1 MKKRAPRPAAVRAG
15 TAPEPPVSSAEPPAQ
30 PRTAWPSLR
39 LRIDW
44 RIAAGQVLLT
54 ALGVALAMAGSAWWS
69 DRQERIRE
77 RSELRN
83 ALGAARETERRLRQA
98 LHEDS
103 LSLAAN
109 ERLMTARASVPDD
122 SLYGLFIDGQQYADA
137 RAVVTP
143 FAAMIQNGDI
153 HLVRDARL
161 RAMLPAYVG
170 EIQTRTHEVDEF
182 NAIQKQ
188 VLLRYPAILTLRPR
202 PPAREHAA
210 ALRADPEV
218 WRLVWLSATANG
230 NMLSQNRIMLR
241 ATSALRAELERVLG
255 ERPVPLPQPRL
266 RRDSFLHPPERA
278 RLPMDG

>member
-1 MKKRAPRPAAVRAG
+1 MKKRTSRPMAVRADSS
-15 TAPEPPVSSAEPPAQ
+15 PPPPVSPAEPP

-44 RIAAGQVLLT
+44 RFAAGQVLLT
-54 ALGVALAMAGSAWWS
+54 ALGVALAMAASAWWG
-69 DRQERIRE
+69 DRQERVRE

-83 ALGAARETERRLRQA
+83 ALDAARETERRLRQA
-98 LHEDS
+98 LYEDS

-109 ERLMTARASVPDD
+109 ERLMTARAAVPDD

-210 ALRADPEV
+210 GLRADPEV

-266 RRDSFLHPPERA
+266 RRDSFLHPAERA
-278 RLPMDG
+278 RLPLDG

>member
-1 MKKRAPRPAAVRAG
+1 MTRRIPRPVAVRAD
-15 TAPEPPVSSAEPPAQ
+15 TPREPPAPAAEPPAQ

-44 RIAAGQVLLT
+44 RFAAGQVLLT

-83 ALGAARETERRLRQA
+83 ALAAARETERRLRQA
-98 LHEDS
+98 IHEDS
-103 LSLAAN
+103 LSLADN

-122 SLYGLFIDGQQYADA
+122 SLYGVFIRGQQYADA

-143 FAAMIQNGDI
+143 FTAMIQNGDI

-161 RAMLPAYVG
+161 RAMLPVYVG

-210 ALRADPEV
+210 ALRADAEV
-218 WRLVWLSATANG
+218 WRLVWVSATANR
-230 NMLSQNRIMLR
+230 NMISHNRLMLR
-241 ATSALRAELERVLG
+241 ATSELREELERVLG

-266 RRDSFLHPPERA
+266 RRDSF
-278 RLPMDG
+278 